1 MEDPA
6 HDALSLRDPRDRLV
20 IALDTPSLD
29 AAREL
34 AGRLQGTVRWFKIGS
49 ELYTA
54 AGPTV
59 VGALRGSAR
68 VFLDLKFHDIPA
80 QVAGAVAAATRL
92 EVDLLNV
99 HALGGR
105 AMLRAARDAAEHAA
119 ASAGRRPPAIIAV
132 TLLTSGDPS
141 VIQDAGISGTPE
153 GVALRLAKL
162 AQAAGL
168 DGVVAS
174 PLDAAAIRSACGPGF
189 LIVCP
194 GVRPAGVDQDDQRR
208 VLAPREAIAA
218 GADMLVVGRPVTRAP
233 DPRRAAE
240 EMIREI
246 ALAQPRV

>member
-1 MEDPA
+1 MKHAASEAGP
-6 HDALSLRDPRDRLV
+6 LRDPRDRLI

-29 AAREL
+29 AAREI
-34 AGRLQGTVRWFKIGS
+34 AGGLHGAVRWFKVGP
-49 ELYTA
+49 ELFTA
-54 AGPTV
+54 AGPAAV
-59 VGALRGSAR
+59 EALRGSAR

-80 QVAGAVAAATRL
+80 TVAGSVAAATRL
-92 EVDLLNV
+92 GVDLLTV

-105 AMLRAARDAAEHAA
+105 PMLTAARDAAERAA
-119 ASAGRRPPAIIAV
+119 ASAGSRPPKIIAV

-141 VIQDAGISGTPE
+141 VMQDAGISGTPE

-168 DGVVAS
+168 QGVVAS

-194 GVRPAGVDQDDQRR
+194 GIRPAGTGQDDQRR

-240 EMIREI
+240 EVLREI
-246 ALAQPRV
+246 ALAE